1 MARSHG
7 LRFGEPK
14 NSIDLLRQLGSNPQ
28 YWPHLDLLFAFM
40 ASGIIYLIILGM
52 WVAYFLPQWL
62 MNHEVKSGK
71 SIDRY
76 KNAMAVVAE
85 QHSIAGHK
93 VTEISNYEVEA
104 ESDLNK
110 SNSGKFFQRR
120 LVFVTLLS
128 TQVISLVGGSLALL
142 DWTISALP
150 ATGLLIYVFHVRRAA
165 HKSQERIRRL
175 KAIEKITHANLANA
189 EHELINTVNQI
200 AEARIQNKYRE
211 ETAEIARK
219 AVTVVAKSGAS
230 WQPNAVPKPT
240 YTTAPKAIT
249 PQRTID
255 QSSVTQSKQ
264 PLWQSEQELIDQL
277 LNQKPEK
284 PKSVQPDLFDQ
295 KQSGSAVNE

>member
-1 MARSHG
+1 VAKSHG
-7 LRFGEPK
+7 ICFGESK
-14 NSIDLLRQLGSNPQ
+14 DSIDLLRQYLLNPQ
-28 YWPHLDLLFAFM
+28 IWRYFDLLFAFM

-93 VTEISNYEVEA
+93 VTEISSF
-104 ESDLNK
+104 ESLTESGLNQN
-110 SNSGKFFQRR
+110 SSGKFFQRR
-120 LVFVTLLS
+120 LIFVTLLS
-128 TQVISLVGGSLALL
+128 TQAIALVGGSLALL
-142 DWTISALP
+142 DWSISALP
-150 ATGLLIYVFHVRRAA
+150 ATGLLIFVFHVRRAA
-165 HKSQERIRRL
+165 HKSQERIRKL
-175 KAIEKITHANLANA
+175 KAIEKITYANLITA
-189 EHELINTVNQI
+189 ENELIDTVNQI
-200 AEARIQNKYRE
+200 ADSRIQNKYRE

-219 AVTVVAKSGAS
+219 AVTVVAKAGAS
-230 WQPNAVPKPT
+230 WQPNTIPKPT

-249 PQRTID
+249 PKRAVD
-255 QSSVTQSKQ
+255 QAAGLSSKQ

-277 LNQKPEK
+277 LDQKQK
-284 PKSVQPDLFDQ
+284 PKSLQPDLFDQ